1 MSPRHFSKMM
11 YGPYFLND
19 NHPDS
24 HHTKMEAAIE
34 ERAKKFWHVLLKPFS
49 KFTKS

>member
-1 MSPRHFSKMM
+1 M
-11 YGPYFLND
+11 YGPYFLSD
-19 NHPDS
+19 THPEQKQAVMQD
-24 HHTKMEAAIE
+24 KIE